1 MIATSAEFWKAFF
14 DPAHPRHGKARSD
27 ILVFDR
33 EKIVLSAFVL
43 AEVSVWLSE
52 RKKAKALEW
61 FLDYAQNTANVRIF
75 HFGKDEFPAL
85 ARISADERVPLGRAS
100 LIYLARSLNL
110 DVSD

>member
-14 DPAHPRHGKARSD
+14 DPAHPRHAKARAG
-27 ILVFDR
+27 IKIFDR

-43 AEVSVWLSE
+43 AEVSRWLSE
-52 RKKAKALEW
+52 RKKGRALEW

-75 HFGKDEFPAL
+75 HFGKDEFAAL
-85 ARISADERVPLGRAS
+85 ARISADEGVPFERAS
-100 LIYLARSLNL
+100 LIYLERSLNV